1 MKEQKFKITGMTCS
15 ACQMHVENAVKKL
28 NGIESANVNLLAN
41 TMDVIFDESKLNTKD
56 IINAVKAA
64 GYGAKEFS
72 REAESY
78 DEPANTA
85 KKQLIWSV
93 IFLIPLMIVA
103 MGHMIGL
110 HIELLENMTVL
121 GICQLVFLI
130 PIIILNRKYFING
143 FKSLFKLNPNMDALI
158 ALGAGISVLYSLY
171 NFIIAAINQMSVMH
185 AMHMGVHYYFES
197 AGMILTFISI
207 GKFLESKSKSKT
219 SSAISNLV
227 KLTPKTAIIEKD
239 GIEVE
244 TDTNKI
250 VAGDTVIC
258 KNGMSIPVDGRIID
272 GNCSIDESAITGE
285 SIPVD
290 KHNGDNVTGGT
301 VITSGYIKIEAV
313 NTGDD
318 TTLSKIIKLVENATS
333 SKAPIARIADKVA
346 SVFVPAVIGIA
357 VLTTIIW
364 LIVGADVGKAI
375 SFGIAVLVISCPC
388 ALGLATPTAIMVG
401 TGKAAQYGILIK
413 SALALETANKVKTV
427 VLDKTGTITK
437 GTPQVTDVLPYTDE
451 NELLSIAYSIENN
464 SEHPLAKAVVDFA
477 KSKSIEL
484 LKAENFKSYTGSGI
498 SAEINHTVYYS
509 GNYSFI
515 ESLGINFDN
524 NSLSELYSD
533 GKTPLIFAD
542 NDKVIGV
549 IAVADTIKETS
560 KKAISALNGIGVET
574 VMLTGDNRQTA
585 NSIQRLAGI
594 KTAYAQVLPQQ
605 KEQVVRQYKNDGAVA
620 MVGDGVNDS
629 PALVTADV
637 GIAIGAGT
645 DIAIDS
651 ADIVLMK
658 SDPLDIVTTIQLSRA
673 VLKNIKENLFWAF
686 IYNIICI
693 PLAAGAF
700 YHLLGWQL
708 EPMFGTIAMSLSSI
722 CVVSNALR
730 LRRFKPKSVTS
741 YAKQITDYETIVLE
755 KEVFNMKTVSIE
767 GMMCEHCKSSVK
779 SALEALTDKP
789 VSVDLEKN
797 NATIDDSVADDAIR
811 KAISDAGYKVTEIQ

>member
-1 MKEQKFKITGMTCS
+1 MKEVKYNITGMTCS
-15 ACQMHVENAVKKL
+15 ACQMHVENAVRKL
-28 NGIESANVNLLAN
+28 DGIKSANVNLLAN
-41 TMDVIFDESKLNTKD
+41 TMDVSFDESKLDSKD
-56 IINAVKAA
+56 IINAVKSA
-64 GYGAKEFS
+64 GYGAKEFTRDS
-72 REAESY
+72 EGY

-85 KKQLIWSV
+85 KTQLIWSV
-93 IFLIPLMIVA
+93 IFLVPLMIVA

-110 HIELLENMTVL
+110 HIELLDNMTIQ
-121 GICQLVFLI
+121 GICQIIFLI
-130 PIIILNRKYFING
+130 PILIFNRKYFING

-158 ALGAGISVLYSLY
+158 ALGAGISVAYSLY
-171 NFIIAAINQMSVMH
+171 NFIIATINQMTMMH

-219 SSAISNLV
+219 SSAISKLV
-227 KLTPKTAIIEKD
+227 KLTPKTALIEKD
-239 GIEVE
+239 GAEVE
-244 TDTNKI
+244 IDTNKI
-250 VAGDTVIC
+250 VVGDIVIC
-258 KNGMSIPVDGRIID
+258 KNGMSVPVDGRIVD

-290 KHNGDNVTGGT
+290 KHIGDNVTGGT
-301 VITSGYIKIEAV
+301 VLTSGYIKIEAV

-318 TTLSKIIKLVENATS
+318 TTLSKIIKLVEDATS

-346 SVFVPAVIGIA
+346 AVFVPAVIAIA
-357 VLTTIIW
+357 IVTTIIW
-364 LIVGADVGKAI
+364 LLVGAEVGKAI

-437 GTPQVTDVLPYTDE
+437 GTPQVTDILPYIDE
-451 NELLSIAYSIENN
+451 NELLQIAYSIENN

-477 KSKSIEL
+477 KDKNFELIKSV
-484 LKAENFKSYTGSGI
+484 NFKSYTGSGI
-498 SAEINHTVYYS
+498 SAKINGTTYYS

-515 ESLGINFDN
+515 ESLGIKFDN
-524 NSLSELYSD
+524 NSLSELYNN
-533 GKTPLIFAD
+533 GKTPLIFSD
-542 NDKVIGV
+542 KDKVIGV

-560 KKAISALNGIGVET
+560 RKAISGLNGIGVDT
-574 VMLTGDNRQTA
+574 VMLTGDNKQTA
-585 NSIQRLAGI
+585 NSIQKLAGI

-605 KEQVVRQYKNDGAVA
+605 KEEVVRKLQDTGAVA

-686 IYNIICI
+686 IYNVIGI

-700 YHLLGWQL
+700 YYLLGWQL

-730 LRRFKPKSVTS
+730 LRRFKPKSVNSTT
-741 YAKQITDYETIVLE
+741 KQITNYETIVLE
-755 KEVFNMKTVSIE
+755 KEVCSMKTVLIE
-767 GMMCEHCKSSVK
+767 GMMCAHCKAHVTK
-779 SALEALTDKP
+779 ALEALTDKP
-789 VSVDLEKN
+789 VSVDLEKGS
-797 NATIDDSVADDAIR
+797 ATIDASVTDDAIR
-811 KAISDAGYKVTEIQ
+811 KAVADAGYTVTGIE